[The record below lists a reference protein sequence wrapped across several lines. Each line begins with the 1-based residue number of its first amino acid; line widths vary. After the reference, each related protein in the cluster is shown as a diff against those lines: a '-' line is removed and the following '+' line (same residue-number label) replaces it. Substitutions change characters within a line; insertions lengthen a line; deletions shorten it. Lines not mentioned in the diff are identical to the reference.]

1 MKDTES
7 TTNIIMKFLNASC
20 FLKRRYVPMY
30 MYSSLNT
37 IIKIYTLVKFKSDS
51 LPQGLIAVG
60 PAGREDKYKIRNPTE
75 PTTGRWPSAGDQK
88 SSPKD
93 RMQDMST

>member
-1 MKDTES
+1 
-7 TTNIIMKFLNASC
+7 
-20 FLKRRYVPMY
+20 MY

-37 IIKIYTLVKFKSDS
+37 IIKNLHKFKSDS

-75 PTTGRWPSAGDQK
+75 PTTGRWPSAGDQIWALK
-88 SSPKD
+88 AVPAALSGRYQHIILK
-93 RMQDMST
+93 Q